1 MNAGKARAPR
11 STPRNAESKVYIGRK
26 AKTKQ
31 RCIASFETVYNS
43 GQLKSC
49 GEGSAAELELLCGTG
64 FLQFSTEAGSCT
76 EET

>member
-26 AKTKQ
+26 AKTKR

-43 GQLKSC
+43 GQLKLRIYHSPPSVEEVC
-49 GEGSAAELELLCGTG
+49 TTGS
-64 FLQFSTEAGSCT
+64 QVYI
-76 EET
+76 